1 MKNDNTGKVAII
13 FPKNGRIMDRLSAMA
28 LLVKVTELG
37 SMSAAARALN
47 MPLTTVSRHIGELE
61 SALGVR
67 LLARTTRKLTLT
79 DAGVDYVAA
88 ARRILEEVENAE
100 RQATGEYQEPKGEL
114 VISAPTMFGRQHVL
128 PVISEFIARYPLIR
142 VRLLLSDRNADLVSD
157 HVDLAVRIGDL
168 AVRIGDLAVRIGD
181 LADSS
186 MVATRLGTMRIVACA
201 HPALL
206 AKYGEPQRPRDLAAL
221 PIIRIE
227 SPMPYRGWRFRA
239 AEREDQLINLPPVLS
254 VTTPE
259 SAADAARLGVGVA
272 RLLHY
277 QALDGLRHGEL
288 RLLLENVEPDP
299 APVHLLYTARD
310 LAPLKLRKFIDF
322 AAPALRQALLRI
334 AGAA

>member
-1 MKNDNTGKVAII
+1 
-13 FPKNGRIMDRLSAMA
+13 MDRLSAMA

-142 VRLLLSDRNADLVSD
+142 VRLLLSDRNA
-157 HVDLAVRIGDL
+157 
-168 AVRIGDLAVRIGD
+168 D

>member
-1 MKNDNTGKVAII
+1 
-13 FPKNGRIMDRLSAMA
+13 MDRLNAMA

-168 AVRIGDLAVRIGD
+168 A
-181 LADSS
+181 DSS

-201 HPALL
+201 HPAL
-206 AKYGEPQRPRDLAAL
+206 L